1 MSDEAPEHRPALP
14 PVAYP
19 LLGLVFGGILVWS
32 FSRVLL
38 AVKKEWAPVIGLLMA
53 LNVLVGAAVVAYGSR
68 VRRRPT
74 SFPLLVAGGAGV
86 ILIGV
91 LALNLQSQPLGEAA
105 GGPPSVAIPLVAQN
119 TAFDKTTLEMPA
131 GAKV

>member
-38 AVKKEWAPVIGLLMA
+38 AVKKEWAPVIALLMA
-53 LNVLVGAAVVAYGSR
+53 LNVLIGAAAGAYGVR
-68 VRRRPT
+68 GRRRA
-74 SFPLLVAGGAGV
+74 SAFPLLSGGGGGGLLSRVFGCKPPPAPPRG
-86 ILIGV
+86 
-91 LALNLQSQPLGEAA
+91 AA
-105 GGPPSVAIPLVAQN
+105 GGPPRLGTPPVGPQEAHR
-119 TAFDKTTLEMPA
+119 
-131 GAKV
+131 

>member
-68 VRRRPT
+68 GRRRPT
-74 SFPLLVAGGAGV
+74 AFPLLVAGGAGG
-86 ILIGV
+86 ILLCA
-91 LALNLQSQPLGEAA
+91 LAVDLPAPPLR
-105 GGPPSVAIPLVAQN
+105 GG
-119 TAFDKTTLEMPA
+119 
-131 GAKV
+131 G